1 MGLFATKPVEFS
13 KDQGQIT
20 DSPVLIQKK
29 AVSTFKNDNWQN
41 WDKNVT
47 IELQT
52 KLTKFSYCF
61 FC

>member
-1 MGLFATKPVEFS
+1 MALFATKPVEFS

-20 DSPVLIQKK
+20 DSPVLMQKK

-47 IELQT
+47 IE
-52 KLTKFSYCF
+52 
-61 FC
+61 